1 MSEERQVKVLSSSL
15 GTASGVHHSGDVLTV
30 SEAVAESWVHNKL
43 AVYEP
48 PLVETPEDKLPKL
61 DNPEDKVPPVDNPE
75 DKLPELETPEDTVP
89 PVETAGDKPA
99 EEQAKSKTK
108 RAPKQSK

>member
-48 PLVETPEDKLPKL
+48 PLTETPEDKLPNL
-61 DNPEDKVPPVDNPE
+61 ENPEDKVPPVENPE
-75 DKLPELETPEDTVP
+75 DKLTDLETPEDKAP

-99 EEQAKSKTK
+99 EVQPKSK
-108 RAPKQSK
+108 RPAKQSK